1 MAPALFAERS
11 GPAFFAPPLLQPAS
25 QSVAAPAAA
34 SASRRDILYMATPS
48 LLNSSVGWL
57 PLDRAERDAGH
68 EVPLDEGV
76 DHHDRQDDQHDRHRL
91 DVGGGLCQGAVG
103 GAGGAPARGPRGE
116 GGPGTCPP

>member
-48 LLNSSVGWL
+48 LLNSSVGLL
-57 PLDRAERDAGH
+57 PLDRAERDARH
-68 EVPLDEGV
+68 EEPLDEGV
-76 DHHDRQDDQHDRHRL
+76 DHHDRQDEQPDRHRL
-91 DVGGGLCQGAVG
+91 DGCGRP
-103 GAGGAPARGPRGE
+103 APAAPSRRPRA
-116 GGPGTCPP
+116 PPR